1 MIVFILQATYF
12 VAFLTMEIRR
22 IRAYRNAFLPCI
34 SMDDSKPVKSITSG
48 ETAAKKLKHSNP
60 GKLVFKKFATFLMY
74 PTSKAMVVVLT
85 CCLTAIGAFGVTE
98 LKQEFN
104 PAWFLPPGSYLNE
117 WIDKK
122 EAYFPNKGER
132 VTINIGEIGNVQR
145 FVIQDFFSFS
155 LHILNFQTP

>member
-22 IRAYRNAFLPCI
+22 IRAHRNAFLPCI

-85 CCLTAIGAFGVTE
+85 CCLTAIGAFGVT
-98 LKQEFN
+98 
-104 PAWFLPPGSYLNE
+104 
-117 WIDKK
+117 
-122 EAYFPNKGER
+122 
-132 VTINIGEIGNVQR
+132 
-145 FVIQDFFSFS
+145 
-155 LHILNFQTP
+155 